1 MNFILNNK
9 MKFDKNKYNPVN
21 EKNLITMASLPRNK
35 RNTMHLDIPIEID
48 KNFST
53 IPSSKLIDFKLKN
66 YKANSLN
73 LSNLINPSIK
83 PINTL
88 NKQVLNHNMQENR
101 LYNRVYEDN
110 YYKTDEMIINIC
122 GNSESELNNK
132 ILYDFLLELSKNL
145 KIKIY
150 IYTWNIDKS
159 IVEYYFQGLNVVS
172 IIIDQSTPNNLK
184 TIFSSNKSLS
194 SWKMIWTGMFRSIN
208 EIYKTE
214 DNNTIILNT
223 RFDVNYKIDINDI
236 LKLSVNKFTKN
247 IFLKDSTDLSGVD
260 NPIIGDKNTLYK
272 LVNSFYNNLQNV
284 TMFYSSLTVPEASI
298 YYENNRLFGVNYRD
312 MFENIEKYSIKS
324 NIEK

>member
-9 MKFDKNKYNPVN
+9 IKFDKNKYNPVN
-21 EKNLITMASLPRNK
+21 EKNLITMTSLTRNK
-35 RNTMHLDIPIEID
+35 PNTMQINKPIEID

-73 LSNLINPSIK
+73 LSNLINPSIN
-83 PINTL
+83 PL
-88 NKQVLNHNMQENR
+88 NKHEVFNHIMQKKRIYEN
-101 LYNRVYEDN
+101 N
-110 YYKTDEMIINIC
+110 YYKTDEIIINIC

-132 ILYDFLLELSKNL
+132 TLYDFLLELSKNL

-172 IIIDQSTPNNLK
+172 IIIDQSPSNNLK
-184 TIFSSNKSLS
+184 TIFSSNKTLS
-194 SWKMIWTGMFRSIN
+194 SWKMIWTGMFRSMN

-214 DNNTIILNT
+214 DNNTIILNS
-223 RFDVNYKIDINDI
+223 RFDINYKFNMNDI

-260 NPIIGDKNTLYK
+260 NPIIGDKHTLYK

-284 TMFYSSLTVPEASI
+284 TIMLHSLLTLIISLA
-298 YYENNRLFGVNYRD
+298 
-312 MFENIEKYSIKS
+312 
-324 NIEK
+324 